1 MNIELNNSE
10 IKVLDHGFVRLVDCM
25 PRHIPRGCEKLRC
38 DYAVAEAARV
48 SYGEQIRGGDA
59 DAKLIRYLLRNKHTS
74 PFEMVRFKFHIKLP
88 IFVQRQLIRHRT
100 ANVNEI
106 SGRYTKLKDDFYEPK
121 NIRGQS
127 LTNHQGSSDAPM
139 VVDDNLEGIYNNY
152 MGTNKSTYDLYNKL
166 IESGVAKE
174 LARVSLPQNIY
185 TELYWCIDLHNLL
198 RFLSLR
204 KSKHAQYE
212 IMVYASAMEK
222 LIQDLCPITIGAY
235 NEFVEDSI
243 TFSKAEMGLIKSY
256 LQGDTTTLSGK
267 FKTKREEEEFIN
279 KMKLF

>member
-10 IKVLDHGFVRLVDCM
+10 LKVLDRGFVRLVDCM
-25 PRHIPRGCEKLRC
+25 PRHIPRGCENLRC

-48 SYGEQIRGGDA
+48 SYGGQIRGGDA

-106 SGRYTKLKDDFYEPK
+106 SGRYTKLKDDFYEPN

-127 LTNHQGSSDAPM
+127 LTNHQGSSETPM
-139 VVDDNLEGIYNNY
+139 VVDDELENIYNNY
-152 MGTNKSTYDLYNKL
+152 LGTNKNTYDLYNKL
-166 IESGVAKE
+166 IQAGVAKE
-174 LARVSLPQNIY
+174 QARVCLPQNIY

-204 KSKHAQYE
+204 KSSHAQYE
-212 IMVYASAMEK
+212 IRMYATAMES
-222 LIQDLCPITIGAY
+222 LIKDLCPITIGAY
-235 NEFVEDSI
+235 NEFIEDSI
-243 TFSKAEMGLIKSY
+243 TFSRAEIRLIKPY
-256 LQGDTTTLSGK
+256 LQGDSISLSSE
-267 FKTKREEEEFIN
+267 FKSKREEDEFIN